1 MNSLFKRIQ
10 KIYDDSSSNSSS
22 EDEFEDL
29 LFLEYERKRFERGS
43 TSRTGSHRQRSVIN
57 RNRLQ
62 GHERI
67 FNDYFAKSPVYNDAM
82 FRRRFRMN
90 RALFLRIQS
99 AIEMHEPYFQQRRDA
114 AGRLGLS
121 SLQKITAALRIL
133 SSGVAADFMD
143 EYVRISESTA
153 IESVK
158 YFAKADISIFGPEYL
173 RSPNSNDI
181 ELLLALNKTR
191 GFPGMLGSIDCM
203 HWKWKNCPTAWKGM
217 YTGHCHEPTIIL
229 EVVASY
235 DLWIWHAFF
244 GLPGSHN
251 DINVLERSHVFSEL
265 TQGRAP
271 IVNYSINGHNYTMG
285 YYLADGI
292 YPSWATFVKSIPLP
306 QTMKTKHFARC
317 QEGVRKD
324 VERAF
329 GVLQSRFAIVRG
341 PARYFETETLK

>member
-29 LFLEYERKRFERGS
+29 LFLEYERKQFERGS

-57 RNRLQ
+57 RLQ

-67 FNDYFAKSPVYNDAM
+67 FNDYFAESPVYNDAM

-99 AIEMHEPYFQQRRDA
+99 TIEMHEPYFQQRRDA

-133 SSGVAADFMD
+133 ASGVATDFMD
-143 EYVRISESTA
+143 KYVRISESTA

-158 YFAKADISIFGPEYL
+158 YFAKAVISIFVPKYL

-203 HWKWKNCPTAWKGM
+203 HWKWKNCLTAWK
-217 YTGHCHEPTIIL
+217 
-229 EVVASY
+229 
-235 DLWIWHAFF
+235 
-244 GLPGSHN
+244 GSHN

-271 IVNYSINGHNYTMG
+271 IFNYSINGHNYTMG

-292 YPSWATFVKSIPLP
+292 QDESTVAAGAALYKL
-306 QTMKTKHFARC
+306 
-317 QEGVRKD
+317 
-324 VERAF
+324 
-329 GVLQSRFAIVRG
+329 
-341 PARYFETETLK
+341 Y